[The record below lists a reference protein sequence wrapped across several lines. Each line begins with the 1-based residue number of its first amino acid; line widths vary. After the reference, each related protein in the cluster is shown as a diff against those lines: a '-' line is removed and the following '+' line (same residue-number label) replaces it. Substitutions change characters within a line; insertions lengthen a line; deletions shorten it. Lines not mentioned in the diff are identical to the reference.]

1 MLLSRTIARVTHKS
15 RPYFPSHTKGHQPCR
30 IKPFAMK
37 RLSSIFNLKSFAL
50 VAGLTVGGVQAM
62 AAPSAI
68 SPPDDGGV
76 NKRPVPSSIIAP
88 HYNTQIKPQDP
99 DMPALKLLKAEF
111 GRTPLGR
118 ALLDFAE
125 KQNIAIKFDAAIAA
139 TNNYAQYVPENSTVS
154 VRPDLSLE
162 EQVMYLAHELRHG
175 WQDKT
180 LGYAEL
186 NSKRL
191 TPLQR
196 FSLQRYVEADAHAF
210 AAFFWADRMER
221 LGVQPVADHAGYEL
235 ALAHKLRRKMD
246 GQGNVALADYR
257 DLALLPYFD
266 HLENYNERHVAMAGR
281 AVDGLR
287 AEVKA
292 ALEEGLSSS
301 FNRLAADI
309 AAASNDANFTA
320 WLRQLGGTDLSVNTA
335 TALTHETDAAL
346 LNDYP
351 LRALEGRDIMPPL
364 GAASVAMPPPKARL
378 ERLQSIDAKQRATV
392 QSHAP

>member
-1 MLLSRTIARVTHKS
+1 MLPSRAFAPVTH
-15 RPYFPSHTKGHQPCR
+15 TKPPGIAFAHEGYAPCR
-30 IKPFAMK
+30 IEAFAMK
-37 RLSSIFNLKSFAL
+37 RLSSIFNLKSLAL
-50 VAGLTVGGVQAM
+50 LAGLTVGGAQAAGM
-62 AAPSAI
+62 T
-68 SPPDDGGV
+68 PPASSHDDGGA
-76 NKRPVPSSIIAP
+76 NKRPVPASIIAP
-88 HYNTQIKPQDP
+88 HYNTQVKPQDP
-99 DMPALKLLKAEF
+99 DAPAMKLLKAEF

-118 ALLDFAE
+118 ALLEFAE
-125 KQNIAIKFDAAIAA
+125 KQNIAIKFDATIAA

-180 LGYAEL
+180 LGYADI
-186 NSKRL
+186 NAKRL

-210 AAFFWADRMER
+210 AAFFWADRMQR

-235 ALAHKLRRKMD
+235 ALAHQLQQKMD
-246 GQGNVALADYR
+246 GQGNVALSDYR

-266 HLENYNERHVAMAGR
+266 HLENYNERHVGMSAR
-281 AVDGLR
+281 AVDSFR
-287 AEVKA
+287 ADVKA

-309 AAASNDANFTA
+309 AAAPNDAGFTA
-320 WLRQLGGTDLSVNTA
+320 WLRGLGGTGLSVNTA
-335 TALTHETDAAL
+335 TALTGESDAAL

-364 GAASVAMPPPKARL
+364 GAASVVMPKPKARL
-378 ERLQSIDAKQRATV
+378 ERLQAIDAKQRATV
-392 QSHAP
+392 QAHAP

>member
-1 MLLSRTIARVTHKS
+1 
-15 RPYFPSHTKGHQPCR
+15 
-30 IKPFAMK
+30 MK
-37 RLSSIFNLKSFAL
+37 RLSSIFNLKSLAL
-50 VAGLTVGGVQAM
+50 LAGLTVGGAQAAGM
-62 AAPSAI
+62 T
-68 SPPDDGGV
+68 PPASSHDDGGA
-76 NKRPVPSSIIAP
+76 NKRPVPASIIAP
-88 HYNTQIKPQDP
+88 HYNTQVKPQDP
-99 DMPALKLLKAEF
+99 DAPAMKLLKAEF

-118 ALLDFAE
+118 ALLEFAE
-125 KQNIAIKFDAAIAA
+125 KHNIAIKFDATIAA

-180 LGYAEL
+180 LGYAGI
-186 NSKRL
+186 NAKRL

-210 AAFFWADRMER
+210 AAFFWADRMQR

-235 ALAHKLRRKMD
+235 ALAHQLQQKMD
-246 GQGNVALADYR
+246 GQGNVALSDYR

-266 HLENYNERHVAMAGR
+266 HLENYNERHVGMSAR
-281 AVDGLR
+281 AVDSFR
-287 AEVKA
+287 ADVKA

-309 AAASNDANFTA
+309 AAAPNDAGFTA
-320 WLRQLGGTDLSVNTA
+320 WLRGLGGTDLSVNTA
-335 TALTHETDAAL
+335 TALTGESDAAL

-364 GAASVAMPPPKARL
+364 GAASVVMPKPKARL
-378 ERLQSIDAKQRATV
+378 ERLHATDAKQRATV